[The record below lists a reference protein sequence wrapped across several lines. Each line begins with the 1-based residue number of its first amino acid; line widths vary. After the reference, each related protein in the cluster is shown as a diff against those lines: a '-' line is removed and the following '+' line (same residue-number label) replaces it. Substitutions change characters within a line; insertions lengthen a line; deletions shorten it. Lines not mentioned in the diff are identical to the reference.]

1 MRDIGARIQRYRL
14 SRYAAP
20 EVRVR
25 RRWRWALLAAAVWLA
40 YVGFLSEHSFHR
52 IGQLSNQHRRSQS
65 DLKRMNEEDARL
77 EPALHD
83 PAARLD
89 LAEHTLREDHGM
101 ARKGEIIYRIHTDGT
116 ASR

>member
-1 MRDIGARIQRYRL
+1 MRDISARIQRYRL

-20 EVRVR
+20 GGRMSR
-25 RRWRWALLAAAVWLA
+25 RMRWAWVAGAVWLA
-40 YVGFLSEHSFHR
+40 YVGFLSEHSFYR
-52 IGQLSNQHRRSQS
+52 IWQLSLQQQRDRA
-65 DLKRMNEEDARL
+65 DLKRMSVEVANLDA
-77 EPALHD
+77 ALRD

-89 LAEHTLREDHGM
+89 LAEHVLREKNGM